1 MPGAAAQH
9 PGTCT
14 RADPRLGRK
23 QSPDARPQLAC
34 PSSALVSG
42 GPGVPRQTVTS
53 AHLAATMAARFSLEL
68 SRPGPQRQG
77 PPQRGPKNKTKQKQ
91 TRTEKVSPPPSS
103 HPPLPCPSPAQSSS
117 QGFRGVVSTD
127 SH

>member
-1 MPGAAAQH
+1 MPGAAAQR

-14 RADPRLGRK
+14 RADPHLGGK

-42 GPGVPRQTVTS
+42 GPGVPRRTVTS

-68 SRPGPQRQG
+68 SRPGPQKQG
-77 PPQRGPKNKTKQKQ
+77 PPQRGPKKTKQNKNK

-103 HPPLPCPSPAQSSS
+103 HPPTSSQPSPVLLTTFQRCS
-117 QGFRGVVSTD
+117 
-127 SH
+127 